1 MEHTLVGHD
10 RALAAVFS
18 TTDRLVATGGMD
30 RVVRLWSS
38 ASGKLRRELPAHAA
52 VYGLA
57 FSPDNALLAVGCAD
71 GVVRLWAM
79 PFWSSRH
86 NLEGDSAVTDLA
98 WMPTGRLLACAH
110 ENGPVVLWSPDQRL
124 RQAVW
129 ERPPTA
135 GYGLA
140 WSPQGRYLAGGYGAR
155 GAVAIWDV
163 ETSRL
168 VRLLEG
174 ASGAVSGLSF
184 SADGRLLAVTST
196 DGTTRLWQCE
206 TWEPVC
212 VVPGERREYW
222 LPGVAFHPQQPL
234 LAIPAREDR
243 VVEVFEVGAILEQ
256 HTSSEDAARY
266 ATAKVV
272 LLGDTRAGKTSLAHR
287 LASGEYREHRSTHGQ
302 QIWLLD
308 GLQSRREDGTECE
321 VLLWDL
327 AGQRD
332 YRILHTLFLSD
343 ADAILLVFDASELD
357 DPLAGVRYWLHALER
372 SGGRPRPM
380 ILVGAQCDE
389 AASPLSPEDIEAFCR
404 RHGIHGGYVPTSAL
418 KGHGLK
424 DLLGRLQ
431 AMLLRAEITTTTT
444 TAAFKRAREAVR
456 ALKARQVAGRP
467 LLSLSELRQE
477 LGKVDPDLDLSDQD
491 LAAALGDLV
500 KHGHLQEILLNGR
513 ARGVLLEPELLYNAA
528 ASIVL
533 RARTAHRGLGAVEEA
548 AIFATGEMSTELP
561 TMRAEE
567 RASILEAAVRT
578 LLDHAV
584 CVRESLGGKTLLVFP
599 DLVYRRRP
607 HPVSDTPTMEPLVS
621 YTVEG
626 AIENLFAVLAV
637 RVGYADFV
645 IGTTHWRNEVH
656 YDVDGGTRLVLSAE
670 KAEGRVLRLVLGR
683 LGPDEAGFF
692 NKLVGLVERLLLA
705 SDVALARFQV
715 TACPH
720 CEDRPSLVEVERNIR
735 DGRGE
740 MSCSACGSAIP
751 LDLRTSVDSRERE
764 ETTLSE
770 DKENADRR
778 FQFQPDLTS
787 LKASVA
793 RRAAEPPRC
802 ILSGAVERRWAKR
815 WMLDVSHAGIQI
827 QADSDDAVP
836 EHLRWCGTPG
846 ALWLRA
852 KVPLDRSTSS
862 GEKIHLVVP
871 PGSDLP
877 VEPLPHGSRLWDF
890 RDPGRYFFVL
900 LDILCVL
907 HNLPWDERPLVRRR
921 SRRQKSPLAP
931 DHSASESLHTPH
943 SVVCIHHP
951 RDAKYAKALRRH
963 VSQLKKQNKITFW
976 TPDDVQAGQDRDE
989 VITNKIA
996 DARVIVVLLSAYFL
1010 DCDIWDLVTRYQR
1023 SHGHELPLFP
1033 VMVRAVNLDGTEF
1046 AKRQRLPRDGQ
1057 AIRALSDPDQAWH
1070 SVTTELRTKLG
1081 C

>member
-18 TTDRLVATGGMD
+18 PTDRLVATGGMD

-110 ENGPVVLWSPDQRL
+110 ENGPVVLWKPDQRL

-129 ERPPTA
+129 ERPPTS

-140 WSPQGRYLAGGYGAR
+140 WSPQGRHLAGGYGAR
-155 GAVAIWDV
+155 GAVAVWDV
-163 ETSRL
+163 EASRL
-168 VRLLEG
+168 ARLLEG
-174 ASGAVSGLSF
+174 ASGPVSGLSF

-196 DGTTRLWQCE
+196 DGTTRLWNCE
-206 TWEPVC
+206 TWEPVS
-212 VVPGERREYW
+212 VLPGERREYW
-222 LPGVAFHPQQPL
+222 LPGVAFHPQEPL

-243 VVEVFEVGAILEQ
+243 VVEVFEVGGILGQ
-256 HTSSEDAARY
+256 HTSSEVAARY

-302 QIWLLD
+302 QIWPLD
-308 GLQSRREDGTECE
+308 GLQSPREDGTECE

-389 AASPLSPEDIEAFCR
+389 AASPLSTKEVEAFCKQ
-404 RHGIHGGYVPTSAL
+404 HGIHGGYVPTSAL

-431 AMLLRAEITTTTT
+431 TMLLRAEITTTTT

-456 ALKARQVAGRP
+456 TLKARQAAQRP

-477 LGKVDPDLDLSDQD
+477 LGKVDPGLDLSDQD

-528 ASIVL
+528 ASVVL

-548 AIFATGEMSTELP
+548 AIFANGEMSSDLP
-561 TMRAEE
+561 TMSAEE
-567 RASILEAAVRT
+567 RASILESAVST

-584 CVRESLGGKTLLVFP
+584 CVRESFCGKTLLVFP
-599 DLVYRRRP
+599 DLVYRPRP
-607 HPVSDTPTMEPLVS
+607 HLISDTTTMDPLVS

-645 IGTTHWRNEVH
+645 IGTKHWRSEVH
-656 YDVDGGTRLVLSAE
+656 YEVDGGTQLVLNAE

-683 LGPDEAGFF
+683 LGADEAGVF

-705 SDVALARFQV
+705 SDVALARFQI

-751 LDLRTSVDSRERE
+751 LDLRTSVDGRERE

-770 DKENADRR
+770 DKESADRR

-787 LKASVA
+787 LKVSVA

-802 ILSGAVERRWAKR
+802 IMSGAVERRWAKR
-815 WMLDVSHAGIQI
+815 LTLDVSHAGVQI
-827 QADSDDAVP
+827 QVVAGDPIP
-836 EHLRWCGTPG
+836 EHLRRCGTPG
-846 ALWLRA
+846 ALWLCTKA
-852 KVPLDRSTSS
+852 APDKSTPS

-877 VEPLPHGSRLWDF
+877 VKPLPHGARVWDF
-890 RDPGRYFFVL
+890 RDPGSYFFVL
-900 LDILCVL
+900 LDILCDL

-921 SRRQKSPLAP
+921 SRRQKSPLSP
-931 DHSASESLHTPH
+931 DHSAPESLHTPH
-943 SVVCIHHP
+943 SVVCIYHP

-963 VSQLKKQNKITFW
+963 VSQLEKQDKITFW
-976 TPDDVQAGQDRDE
+976 TPDRIVAGEDRDE
-989 VITNKIA
+989 AITEAIA
-996 DARVIVVLLSAYFL
+996 GARVIVVLLSAYLF
-1010 DCDIWDLVTRYQR
+1010 DGGFWDLVMRCQR
-1023 SHGHELPLFP
+1023 RHGRELPFLP
-1033 VMVRAVNLDGTEF
+1033 VLVRAVSLDATVF
-1046 AKRQRLPRDGQ
+1046 AKKQCLPRNGA
-1057 AIRALSDPDQAWH
+1057 AIQTLSHPDEAWQL
-1070 SVTTELRTKLG
+1070 VATELRTKLG